1 MVTCCETSEV
11 QNWLCGV
18 AKISITYNM
27 MHYEGCPVSSY
38 YVIAKFASVQ
48 IIFGATVYG
57 KQYQR
62 SGPEDLQDQGTE
74 EEWQTI
80 QRRRKKHGRTY
91 GGETQ
96 GSRRTQQSQRHC
108 AYCGEPNHSTSMCRH
123 GQEVTCHCCGLAGH
137 KEKFC
142 RR

>member
-1 MVTCCETSEV
+1 
-11 QNWLCGV
+11 
-18 AKISITYNM
+18 

-91 GGETQ
+91 GGEKQ
-96 GSRRTQQSQRHC
+96 GSRRTQQSVVRIVVNRITAPAC
-108 AYCGEPNHSTSMCRH
+108 AGMD
-123 GQEVTCHCCGLAGH
+123 
-137 KEKFC
+137 
-142 RR
+142 RRSHVIVVA